1 MSGHQEPESLAVYSL
16 YDCLYS
22 QDAQAGGRLCGVR
35 ATAVSK
41 RFLTMCCK
49 EVTTVSTPDKSVS
62 YNELELSK
70 EEMGSHVVPQLERR
84 VSDPRV
90 FPNVY
95 LSVCKTARY
104 STLKQNSTK

>member
-70 EEMGSHVVPQLERR
+70 EEMGSHVTVWCHNSSDASVTR
-84 VSDPRV
+84 VSSLT
-90 FPNVY
+90 FT
-95 LSVCKTARY
+95 SVSA
-104 STLKQNSTK
+104 KQLDIQR